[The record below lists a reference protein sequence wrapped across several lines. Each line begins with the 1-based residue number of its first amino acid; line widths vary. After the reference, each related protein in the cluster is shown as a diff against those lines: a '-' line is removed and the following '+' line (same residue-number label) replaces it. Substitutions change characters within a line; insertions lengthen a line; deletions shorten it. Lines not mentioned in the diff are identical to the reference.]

1 MKLKDGVLGTPV
13 FRSQRDNG
21 ITKKYVQVGLVKQ
34 KEIKR
39 NEK

>member
-13 FRSQRDNG
+13 FRSQRDKD
-21 ITKKYVQVGLVKQ
+21 ITKKYAQVGLVKQ
-34 KEIKR
+34 KKIKK